1 MTMPL
6 KEATLRAN
14 ALYWQEVAER
24 YRIERDK
31 ALRESAEMQRI
42 LLEQTGRAW
51 DGNDYLREVVESKAE
66 SLRWKD
72 RIYNF
77 LRRVIK

>member
-51 DGNDYLREVVESKAE
+51 DGNDYLREVMESKAE

-72 RIYNF
+72 RVYNF

>member
-72 RIYNF
+72 RVYNF

>member
-14 ALYWQEVAER
+14 AMYWQEVAER

-51 DGNDYLREVVESKAE
+51 DGNDYLREVMESKAE

>member
-51 DGNDYLREVVESKAE
+51 DGNDYLREVMDSKAE

>member
-14 ALYWQEVAER
+14 VLYWQEVADR
-24 YRIERDK
+24 YRQERDK
-31 ALRESAEMQRI
+31 ALQEAATMQRI

-51 DGNDYLREVVESKAE
+51 DGNDYMREILETKAD
-66 SLRWKD
+66 SPRLKD
-72 RIYNF
+72 RFYNL

>member
-6 KEATLRAN
+6 KEATLLAN
-14 ALYWQEVAER
+14 ALYWQEVADR
-24 YRIERDK
+24 YRLERDK

-77 LRRVIK
+77 LGRVIK

>member
-1 MTMPL
+1 MMPL
-6 KEATLRAN
+6 KEASLRAN

-24 YRIERDK
+24 YRKERDK
-31 ALRESAEMQRI
+31 ALAEAAEMQRI

-51 DGNDYLREVVESKAE
+51 DGNDSLREVIESMGE
-66 SLRWKD
+66 SPRLKD

-77 LRRVIK
+77 IRRYIK

>member
-6 KEATLRAN
+6 KEAALRAN
-14 ALYWQEVAER
+14 VLYWQEVADR
-24 YRIERDK
+24 YRLERDK
-31 ALRESAEMQRI
+31 ALREAAEMQRI

-51 DGNDYLREVVESKAE
+51 DGNDYLREVLETQQE

-72 RIYNF
+72 RFYNF

>member
-42 LLEQTGRAW
+42 LLERTGRAW
-51 DGNDYLREVVESKAE
+51 DGNDYLREVMESKAE

-72 RIYNF
+72 RVYNF